1 MTEKEW
7 KVYRAK
13 LEVSEAESRL
23 RECQANLAQGYTNL
37 EAKVAQAKADMEKE
51 YIKLKE
57 EVTRA
62 QLRVDVEKGY
72 LQCMEAEQ
80 SRGFEA

>member
-1 MTEKEW
+1 MNEKEY

-37 EAKVAQAKADMEKE
+37 EAKVIQAKAEMERE
-51 YIKLKE
+51 YTKLKE

-62 QLRVDVEKGY
+62 QIRVDVEKGW
-72 LQCMEAEQ
+72 QQAMEADLA
-80 SRGFEA
+80 RGFEA